1 MAQRIVVLDGYAL
14 NPGDLSWDELRKLG
28 ELEVHDRT
36 SAGEIVTRCQGATAL
51 LTNKTPLRADTLNQL
66 PALRYI
72 GVLATGYDVV
82 DTAAAR
88 EKGIAVT
95 NIPTYGTDSVA
106 QFAFALLLELC
117 HRVQR
122 HADHAARDGW
132 AKSPDWSYHLSPL
145 VELAGKT
152 LGVVGF
158 GRIGQQT
165 AAIGRA
171 FGMNVIA
178 HDPIVRQSPDG
189 AELVELEDLL
199 RRADVVSLHCP
210 LTADNRGLMNSE
222 RLRLM
227 KPSAFLINTARG
239 PLIVEQDLADALNAG
254 SLSGAALD
262 VLPVEPPLNGSPL
275 MQAKNCIVTPHI
287 AWATK
292 EARARLMGSA
302 VENLRAFIAGK
313 PQNVVNKV

>member
-28 ELEVHDRT
+28 EVEVHDRT
-36 SAGEIVTRCQGATAL
+36 PAGEILARSQNATAL

-66 PALRYI
+66 SALRYI

-122 HADHAARDGW
+122 HADHAAREGW

-152 LGVVGF
+152 LGLVGL

-165 AAIGRA
+165 AAVGRA
-171 FGMNVIA
+171 FGMRVIA
-178 HDPIVRQSPDG
+178 HDPMVTQSPDDT
-189 AELVELEDLL
+189 ELVGLEDLL
-199 RRADVVSLHCP
+199 RRADVISLHCP
-210 LTADNRGLMNSE
+210 LTADNRGLMNAE

-239 PLIVEQDLADALNAG
+239 PLIVEQDLANALNAG
-254 SLSGAALD
+254 SLAGAALD
-262 VLPVEPPLNGSPL
+262 VLPVEPPVNGSPL

-292 EARARLMGSA
+292 EARARLMNTA

-313 PQNVVNKV
+313 PQNVVN